1 MRQVFYGFW
10 TVEFGKLVNVP
21 GNALRVM
28 AVAKKDSEN
37 TDKDMHGHPLFL
49 LLPRQVDGGLDR
61 IHRVLLRVPGGWAWR
76 QKARSIAPVFLRAHA
91 TGSQAR
97 LLERG

>member
-10 TVEFGKLVNVP
+10 TVEFCKLVNVP

-37 TDKDMHGHPLFL
+37 TDKDM
-49 LLPRQVDGGLDR
+49 Q
-61 IHRVLLRVPGGWAWR
+61 
-76 QKARSIAPVFLRAHA
+76 
-91 TGSQAR
+91 TGIR
-97 LLERG
+97 YFFFYHVKLMVV

>member
-37 TDKDMHGHPLFL
+37 TDKDMQTGIRYF
-49 LLPRQVDGGLDR
+49 R